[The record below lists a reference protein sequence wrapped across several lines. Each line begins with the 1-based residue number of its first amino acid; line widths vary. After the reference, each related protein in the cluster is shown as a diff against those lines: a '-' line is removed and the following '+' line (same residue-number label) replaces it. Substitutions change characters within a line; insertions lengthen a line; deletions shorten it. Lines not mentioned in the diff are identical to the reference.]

1 MNSIIIEYYIIL
13 TFIIIILYNRI
24 LSIWFC
30 YWIYQ
35 MWMLFW
41 SLIKLNIKNMQIDNC
56 VHLHTY
62 KILQNDKTI
71 DSANNRFPL
80 IK

>member
-1 MNSIIIEYYIIL
+1 
-13 TFIIIILYNRI
+13 
-24 LSIWFC
+24 
-30 YWIYQ
+30 
-35 MWMLFW
+35 
-41 SLIKLNIKNMQIDNC
+41 MQIDNC

>member
-24 LSIWFC
+24 LSILLLNFQ
-30 YWIYQ
+30 I
-35 MWMLFW
+35 WMLFL

>member
-1 MNSIIIEYYIIL
+1 M
-13 TFIIIILYNRI
+13 R
-24 LSIWFC
+24 
-30 YWIYQ
+30 
-35 MWMLFW
+35 
-41 SLIKLNIKNMQIDNC
+41 IDNC

-71 DSANNRFPL
+71 DSANNQFPF